1 MNTRK
6 MLQDIYS
13 VINMNCLRV
22 ELGDQYRQTEEREI
36 KQKWKEMHL
45 EKH

>member
-1 MNTRK
+1 

-22 ELGDQYRQTEEREI
+22 ELGGQYRQTEEEREI
-36 KQKWKEMHL
+36 TQKWKEMHL